1 MKNKIEIAK
10 IIQYGAI
17 YISKCEQYYY
27 LSLDDFVI
35 YERNDLKISFGLQ
48 DDTLNDPIQLYDDF
62 RIIPVF
68 QLNLTNEMRNF
79 LEKENNKKITREIKN
94 LNENELYMYFRIICE
109 SDSLL
114 GDRWGRY
121 AKECLFNAAIEW
133 CKKYHLPY
141 NV

>member
-79 LEKENNKKITREIKN
+79 L
-94 LNENELYMYFRIICE
+94 
-109 SDSLL
+109 
-114 GDRWGRY
+114 
-121 AKECLFNAAIEW
+121 
-133 CKKYHLPY
+133 
-141 NV
+141 